1 MLAKDLISDVI
12 PALRTSDS
20 GQKAL
25 YWMDIFRI
33 SHLPIVNNEDFLGL
47 ISDKDIYD
55 LNMAEEPIGNH
66 SLSLFSPY
74 VTFDQHIFEVIEIA
88 SRLNLS
94 VVPVLDHNNH
104 YLGLITMNHLIH
116 YFGDLSA
123 LKQPGG
129 IIVLEINVNDYSLSE
144 IAQIIE
150 GNDAKIL
157 SLYVNSHSNSM
168 KMEVSIKINRKELT
182 SIIQTFNRY
191 NYIIKASFMDE
202 NDLNS
207 LYENRYDQFMKYL
220 SI

>member
-1 MLAKDLISDVI
+1 MK
-12 PALRTSDS
+12 
-20 GQKAL
+20 
-25 YWMDIFRI
+25 
-33 SHLPIVNNEDFLGL
+33 IVLFPDFSKPSLGL
-47 ISDKDIYD
+47 AYSSSWGTSRPHGKT
-55 LNMAEEPIGNH
+55 LAEEPIGNH

-94 VVPVLDHNNH
+94 VVPVLNHNNH
-104 YLGLITMNHLIH
+104 YQGLITMNHLIH

-157 SLYVNSHSNSM
+157 SLYVN
-168 KMEVSIKINRKELT
+168 
-182 SIIQTFNRY
+182 
-191 NYIIKASFMDE
+191 
-202 NDLNS
+202 
-207 LYENRYDQFMKYL
+207 
-220 SI
+220 